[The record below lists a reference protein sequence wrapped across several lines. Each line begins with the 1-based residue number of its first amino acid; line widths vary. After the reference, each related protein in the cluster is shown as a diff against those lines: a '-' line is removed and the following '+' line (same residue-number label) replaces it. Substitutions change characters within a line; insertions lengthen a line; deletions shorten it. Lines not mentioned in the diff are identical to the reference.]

1 MRPMQSTLAAL
12 RSRAPILV
20 ALASLATPLGGR
32 AEDAPAPAPAATVY
46 NVEMIIFRNP
56 GSQGS
61 GENWSTQ
68 GLSSRNI
75 AGDETASGTAQVGH
89 FVGVLPSSGYQLS
102 DLENRL
108 RSGGYTPVAHVAWSQ
123 TASSWGTR
131 AGFPLSRLGADV
143 EGLTGTVFLEHGQFL
158 HLGMTLNYAIPSPPP
173 SLNAAPGTVFTINE
187 SRRVKYYDRNYFDHP
202 AYGVIALV
210 TPAQGGRAPGR

>member
-1 MRPMQSTLAAL
+1 MNAMRPTLSAL
-12 RSRAPILV
+12 RTPGLTLL
-20 ALASLATPLGGR
+20 ALACLGGPLR
-32 AEDAPAPAPAATVY
+32 GVAEDAPAPSGTVY

-56 GSQGS
+56 GSQGG
-61 GENWSTQ
+61 GENWGTQ
-68 GLSSRNI
+68 GVSSRNI
-75 AGDETASGTAQVGH
+75 AGDETATGTAQVGH
-89 FVGVLPSSGYQLS
+89 FVGVLPSSGYQLA

-143 EGLTGTVFLEHGQFL
+143 EGLSGTVFLEHGQFL

-173 SLNAAPGTVFTINE
+173 GLNAPPGTVFTINE
-187 SRRVKYYDRNYFDHP
+187 SRRVKYYERNYFDHP

-210 TPAQGGRAPGR
+210 TPAQGARAPGR

>member
-1 MRPMQSTLAAL
+1 MRTMQSTLAAL
-12 RSRAPILV
+12 RSPALILLAMA
-20 ALASLATPLGGR
+20 ALAAPGGGR
-32 AEDAPAPAPAATVY
+32 TEEPPAPTGTVY

-56 GSQGS
+56 ASQGS

-68 GLSSRNI
+68 GLTSRNI
-75 AGDETASGTAQVGH
+75 AGDETATGTAQVGH

-143 EGLTGTVFLEHGQFL
+143 DGLTGTVFLEHGQFL

-187 SRRVKYYDRNYFDHP
+187 SRRVKFYDRNYFDHP

>member
-1 MRPMQSTLAAL
+1 MRPMPAPVVFLRTPGLALLALACLAA
-12 RSRAPILV
+12 A
-20 ALASLATPLGGR
+20 ASLR
-32 AEDAPAPAPAATVY
+32 AEDTPAPPSTVY

-56 GSQGS
+56 GSQG
-61 GENWSTQ
+61 GAENWSTQ
-68 GLSSRNI
+68 GLSSRTI
-75 AGDETASGTAQVGH
+75 AGDETATGTAQVGH

-102 DLENRL
+102 ELENRL
-108 RSGGYTPVAHVAWSQ
+108 RAGGYTPVAHVAWSQ

-173 SLNAAPGTVFTINE
+173 ALGAAPGTVFTINE

>member
-1 MRPMQSTLAAL
+1 MSAMQALLPPL
-12 RSRAPILV
+12 RSLSLALL
-20 ALASLATPLGGR
+20 ALACAAVPLRGS
-32 AEDAPAPAPAATVY
+32 AEDAPAPAATVY
-46 NVEMIIFRNP
+46 NVEMLIFRNP
-56 GSQGS
+56 GSQGG

-68 GLSSRNI
+68 GVSSRSI
-75 AGDETASGTAQVGH
+75 AGDETATGTAQVGH

-102 DLENRL
+102 DLENHL
-108 RSGGYTPVAHVAWSQ
+108 RAGGYTPVAHLAWSQ

-143 EGLTGTVFLEHGQFL
+143 EGLSGTVFLEHGQFL
-158 HLGMTLNYAIPSPPP
+158 HLGMTLNYAIPTPAPG
-173 SLNAAPGTVFTINE
+173 LNAPPGTVFTINE

>member
-1 MRPMQSTLAAL
+1 MRAMQVHLRAPRAAAVILLALACLAAPF
-12 RSRAPILV
+12 RAN
-20 ALASLATPLGGR
+20 T
-32 AEDAPAPAPAATVY
+32 EDAAVPAATVY

-56 GSQGS
+56 GSQGG

-68 GLSSRNI
+68 GASSRNI
-75 AGDETASGTAQVGH
+75 AGDETATGAAQVGH

-131 AGFPLSRLGADV
+131 AGFPLSRLGVDA
-143 EGLTGTVFLEHGQFL
+143 EGLSGTVFLEHGQFL

-173 SLNAAPGTVFTINE
+173 GLNAAPGTVFTINE

>member
-1 MRPMQSTLAAL
+1 MRAMQSILAAL
-12 RSRAPILV
+12 RTPTLICI
-20 ALASLATPLGGR
+20 ALAGLAAPCGGR
-32 AEDAPAPAPAATVY
+32 AEDAPAANSTVY

-56 GSQGS
+56 PSQGS

-75 AGDETASGTAQVGH
+75 AGDETATGTAQVGH

-143 EGLTGTVFLEHGQFL
+143 DGLTGTVFLEHGQFL